1 MPNFLNLCV
10 TLTSVLVLFSS
21 FTTNISANYTFNSD
35 FDAGF
40 DSWKTI
46 PDHMTPTIES
56 SFGKTYARFT
66 APYGLEFPFIAHS
79 FNNDFISQAEFEFNY
94 IQGGASQGSG
104 VMLSNIIPDSNQNP
118 PNDSDNYSVGLWNI
132 GSDFYI
138 VSPLCDNIGGCGI
151 SIYSRAV
158 FKLPDL
164 SWNIIRFSYHENELE
179 ITLNNSSRKLP
190 YGSIHKKPIGFLV
203 GNPVHATNSQN
214 WLPFSLANV
223 SITYGD
229 ALEVNDFPYLSQK
242 DPLWKDVVYDNASVW
257 AGDQANTIERWGC
270 AITSVAMVLRE
281 YGVKMPNGDEANPDK
296 INDWLLSQPDGYIGN
311 GLLNWLAISRM
322 TRESRESGHADKDL
336 EFTKSFASPSDEL
349 TAGLFPIID
358 EGGHFV
364 TLFDQSEDSYLLNDP
379 NNATRSSKLKSEL
392 IRSVNT
398 YYPSNTD
405 LSYIMIVTDPLI
417 DINATYS
424 GSAVGTKYDEEISD
438 DVGSGGTGP
447 GRILYIPK
455 PSAGDYTLTV
465 SNTKSDEGPIK
476 IYSYDTNGN
485 VDVTTQ
491 PVTPGSSN
499 WVVSYNPDGT
509 DPTISELDTT
519 PPSYTGTNSFTG
531 WYNQPQIATFSFADP
546 NMPSDFVSPTCTIS
560 REGKNRTCSVNVLV
574 CDKYNNCASHNLT
587 SNPANIDLRPPGR
600 VKHVWGI
607 GVRPFSLISWT
618 PSRDATKYIVNWGTD
633 KSSLTNQIETR
644 DNWLWL
650 PTPKVRHIYVKVT
663 AADRAG
669 NLSKASQVEKINVTP
684 YYWRW

>member
-1 MPNFLNLCV
+1 MYPFIHSEIFNQTGLHNLKISGSPGMYEIY
-10 TLTSVLVLFSS
+10 LDDIFQG
-21 FTTNISANYTFNSD
+21 TTNSSKQI
-35 FDAGF
+35 
-40 DSWKTI
+40 DSLWFGN
-46 PDHMTPTIES
+46 PD
-56 SFGKTYARFT
+56 
-66 APYGLEFPFIAHS
+66 
-79 FNNDFISQAEFEFNY
+79 
-94 IQGGASQGSG
+94 
-104 VMLSNIIPDSNQNP
+104 
-118 PNDSDNYSVGLWNI
+118 
-132 GSDFYI
+132 I
-138 VSPLCDNIGGCGI
+138 VSTTSSWPVIEIDRIQINN
-151 SIYSRAV
+151 AV
-158 FKLPDL
+158 AVP
-164 SWNIIRFSYHENELE
+164 S
-179 ITLNNSSRKLP
+179 
-190 YGSIHKKPIGFLV
+190 
-203 GNPVHATNSQN
+203 
-214 WLPFSLANV
+214 
-223 SITYGD
+223 
-229 ALEVNDFPYLSQK
+229 FPYLSQR
-242 DPLWKDVVYDNASVW
+242 DPAWKDLPYDNASVW

-296 INDWLLSQPDGYIGN
+296 INGWLLSQPDGYIGN